1 MLVRVHRIGLAL
13 LLGACASDTGNVP
26 LPASESLELRVQ
38 QGALIGHAIV
48 GGVREYLGIPFA
60 EPPLGPLRWA
70 APVPKEPWREPR
82 IADSFGPR
90 CPQASNHGALD
101 ERESE
106 DCLYLNVWAP
116 ARAQGAAVMLWIHGG
131 GNRDGTASDFFTSG
145 ALLAERYGVIVVT
158 LNYRLGV
165 LGFLTHSEEA
175 NQGLWDQQLGMRWT
189 QDNIAAFGGDPART
203 TIFGESAGSSD
214 VCLQLAAPSSQSLFA
229 RAISES
235 GGCTTRRK
243 SRAAGER
250 DTTQLAEQLGCSGQD
265 VLSCLR
271 AAAVPDL
278 FAAVDTLA
286 AKAVGFGPVIDG
298 DFTPEEP
305 RALYDQGKIAKVPY
319 ILGTN
324 HDEGSAFTL
333 DAASLADEA
342 QYKQALARLG
352 ADPEELMRY
361 YAPSDFPR
369 AQNPYQAAFARA
381 WGDARMVCSTL
392 DVAIRAEQAGLPVY
406 VYNFDMSMDGPDG
419 VFGAAH
425 AFEIG
430 FVFGTIPMIT
440 PEQKAVSDRMQQHWT
455 QFAKTGDPNAPELHP
470 WPSFTHASDLRV
482 SFADETITVKGFRA
496 RECEFW
502 RTQYDKAFQAR

>member
-1 MLVRVHRIGLAL
+1 MLVRDRAISLAFL
-13 LLGACASDTGNVP
+13 LSACAADTGSAP
-26 LPASESLELRVQ
+26 LPASETLDLRVQ
-38 QGALIGHAIV
+38 QGELIGHAIA
-48 GGVREYLGIPFA
+48 GGVREYLGVPFA

-70 APVPKEPWREPR
+70 APVPKAAWREPLV
-82 IADSFGPR
+82 ADDFGPR
-90 CPQASNHGALD
+90 CPQASNHGVLD

-165 LGFLTHSEEA
+165 LGFLTHGDQA

-189 QDNIAAFGGDPART
+189 HDNIAAFGGDPARI

-214 VCLQLAAPSSQSLFA
+214 VCLQLAAPSSHGLFA

-250 DTTQLAEQLGCSGQD
+250 DAAWLAEQLGCSEED
-265 VLSCLR
+265 FLACLR

-286 AKAVGFGPVIDG
+286 VRAVGFGPVVDG

-305 RALYDQGKIAKVPY
+305 RVLYDQGKLAHVPY
-319 ILGTN
+319 MLGSN
-324 HDEGSAFTL
+324 SDEGSAFTL
-333 DAASLADEA
+333 DAASIADEA
-342 QYKQALARLG
+342 QYKEALSRLG

-361 YAPSDFPR
+361 YTPADFPR
-369 AQNPYQAAFARA
+369 AQNPFQAAFARA

-392 DVAIRAEQAGLPVY
+392 DVAIRAEHAGLSVY
-406 VYNFDMSMDGPDG
+406 MYNFDMSMDGPDG

-440 PEQKAVSDRMQQHWT
+440 PEQKLVSDRMQQHWT
-455 QFAKTGDPNAPELHP
+455 QFAKTGDPNAPGLHP
-470 WPSFTHASDLRV
+470 WPRFELASDLRV
-482 SFADETITVKGFRA
+482 SFAPETIIVKGFRA
-496 RECEFW
+496 RECELW
-502 RTQYDKAFQAR
+502 REQYDRAF

>member
-1 MLVRVHRIGLAL
+1 MIFRAAGMLAIV
-13 LLGACASDTGNVP
+13 LGACAADTSSSP

-38 QGALIGHAIV
+38 QGPLVGHSTA
-48 GGVREYLGIPFA
+48 GDVREFLGIPFA
-60 EPPLGPLRWA
+60 EPPVGPLRWA
-70 APVPKEPWREPR
+70 RPVPKLPWTEPR
-82 IADSFGPR
+82 VARDFGPR
-90 CPQASNHGALD
+90 CPQASNHGLLD
-101 ERESE
+101 QRESE

-165 LGFLTHSEEA
+165 LGFLAHAELA

-189 QDNIAAFGGDPART
+189 QENIAAFGGDPERI

-214 VCLQLAAPSSQSLFA
+214 VCLQLAAPSSRGLFA

-243 SRAAGER
+243 SLAAGER
-250 DTTQLAEQLGCSGQD
+250 DAAQLAEQLGCSAQS

-271 AAAVPDL
+271 SAEVPDL
-278 FAAVDTLA
+278 FAAADALTA
-286 AKAVGFGPVIDG
+286 EGVGFGPVVDG
-298 DFTPEEP
+298 DFTPDEP
-305 RALYDQGKIAKVPY
+305 RALYDRGEIAHVPY
-319 ILGTN
+319 MLGSN
-324 HDEGSAFTL
+324 ADEGSAFTL
-333 DAASLADEA
+333 DAASLADDA
-342 QYKQALARLG
+342 QYMAALRRLG
-352 ADPEELMRY
+352 ADPDELRALY
-361 YAPSDFPR
+361 PPSNFSR

-381 WGDARMVCSTL
+381 WGDARMVCSTH
-392 DVAIRAEQAGLPVY
+392 DVARRAEHAGLPVFM
-406 VYNFDMSMDGPDG
+406 YNFDMSMDGPDG

-440 PEQKAVSDRMQQHWT
+440 AEQKAVSDRMQQHWT
-455 QFAKTGDPNAPELHP
+455 RFAETGDPNVPDLQT
-470 WPSFTHASDLRV
+470 WPTFEQATDLRV
-482 SFADETITVKGFRA
+482 SFSDTTTVVQNFRA
-496 RECEFW
+496 SECSFW
-502 RTQYDKAFQAR
+502 RKQYEQAF